1 MQPKSDEQIKHQV
14 ESELRWDTRT
24 WNMDIAVS
32 VTDAIVILSGS
43 VPSYAHKA
51 AAQEAAHRVAGVL
64 DVANEITVKIPHDRS
79 DEEIA
84 QSVRKALEWD
94 VLVPDSQIKSTV
106 IDGWVLLEGA
116 VNTLQQRE
124 DAAQAV
130 KNIEGVTGVTNNLRI
145 EAPKINTEDL
155 RIKIEAA
162 LERRAMRE
170 ADDFRIQI
178 LDGEV
183 NLYGRVHSWQERR
196 AVVGSVSHAPGVKKV
211 NDNLRVDPYF

>member
-51 AAQEAAHRVAGVL
+51 AAQEAAHRAAGVL

-106 IDGWVLLEGA
+106 IDGWLLLEGA